1 MSPKGKTLAV
11 PSCYHHAI
19 LIPSRVAGRAG
30 NLYSAL
36 PSAGHGWQTS
46 KSVTRAGVMYGFD
59 FTDAVRAENLCPQ
72 TQFRQV
78 LSAVIR
84 KIAASL
90 RPSASTCQKRNRNGH
105 LKAIPWS
112 IPTSNW
118 PFFLF
123 NKGMNQIKLISD
135 SAAIKNISSASVCA
149 TLFNFTF
156 TRYSLSTP
164 ESWQIFAERKSEIPE
179 AE

>member
-19 LIPSRVAGRAG
+19 LIRSRVAGRAG

-84 KIAASL
+84 KIAAS
-90 RPSASTCQKRNRNGH
+90 PAKCIN
-105 LKAIPWS
+105 
-112 IPTSNW
+112 
-118 PFFLF
+118 
-123 NKGMNQIKLISD
+123 
-135 SAAIKNISSASVCA
+135 
-149 TLFNFTF
+149 
-156 TRYSLSTP
+156 LS
-164 ESWQIFAERKSEIPE
+164 EKK
-179 AE
+179 